1 MHPFASDFGLK
12 FARQVHFRTETPYIS
27 SISDFAM
34 GMQTS
39 SITRPVSS
47 AGDIRLYGK
56 VSAARFPDS
65 TGPPADILHRS
76 YPPKTA
82 ISSFIALFSAPGH
95 RLPFFKRFYRIPHP
109 KENVK
114 GFCVF
119 FVKFSRRRFVPSRE
133 TAQICACFFWAV
145 YRFSKNRLT

>member
-76 YPPKTA
+76 YLAKRA
-82 ISSFIALFSAPGH
+82 ISGFIAYCALC
-95 RLPFFKRFYRIPHP
+95 RR
-109 KENVK
+109 
-114 GFCVF
+114 
-119 FVKFSRRRFVPSRE
+119 FSRITKNAPVVKDIFGFFQEIWNLILYRLANISRKWVWLIFR
-133 TAQICACFFWAV
+133 TTTIPVF
-145 YRFSKNRLT
+145 